1 MIKKYISL
9 FILFA
14 FLGWGMGCT
23 KKTTEST
30 VADEGTAQ
38 KEFVQTANT
47 KLQGKQRA
55 RSQGTQAV
63 GRGFQNRS
71 LGQQDRA
78 WSSEDVIE
86 LSEEEKKA
94 VEIEIITASFMPL
107 RSQLQ
112 ALGKVFAHPKRKA
125 IVSYAF
131 PARISEIHVQ
141 IGDWVKTGQELIILQ
156 SEEVGIAKSD
166 FYKASADYELTKA
179 NCERAKS
186 LFDRGVGSEKDYLSC
201 EAQFKVGEASL
212 NAAEKKLHVL
222 GFTEN
227 QVKFISESH
236 QINPIITL
244 FAPIDGKIL
253 EYKVVLGSMV
263 DQSTEILTILNP
275 GVLVVDA
282 DIYEKDISKIRIG
295 QNVEISVPAYPGEK
309 FEGKVSYISDVL
321 NEETR
326 TITVRAEVEN
336 KEYKLKPGM
345 FADVTIYLNHQSEV
359 LVLPKEAI
367 LDEKGESLVF
377 LEISNKYVPVIV
389 ELGTREGNFIEIV
402 NGIREGDRVVTKGN
416 YQLKSKL
423 YEDILKKG
431 HVH

>member
-1 MIKKYISL
+1 MTKKYISL

-14 FLGWGMGCT
+14 FIGWGMGCT

-30 VADEGTAQ
+30 AVDEGMTQ
-38 KEFVQTANT
+38 KESGQTTNT
-47 KLQGKQRA
+47 RPQGKQRA

-71 LGQQDRA
+71 LGQQSRT
-78 WSSEDVIE
+78 WSSEDVVE
-86 LSEEEKKA
+86 LTEEEKKM
-94 VEIEIITASFMPL
+94 VEIETITASFMPL

-112 ALGKVFAHPKRKA
+112 ALGKVFAHPMRKA

-131 PARISEIHVQ
+131 PARISEIHVR
-141 IGDWVKTGQELIILQ
+141 IGDWVKTGQELITLQ

-166 FYKASADYELTKA
+166 FYKASADYELVKV
-179 NCERAKS
+179 NCERAKR
-186 LFDRGVGSEKDYLSC
+186 LYDRGVGSQKDYLSC
-201 EAQFKVGEASL
+201 EAEFKVAEASL

-222 GFTEN
+222 GFTEA
-227 QVKFISESH
+227 QVQTIAETH

-244 FAPIDGKIL
+244 FAPINGKIL
-253 EYKVVLGSMV
+253 EYKVVLGAMV

-275 GVLVVDA
+275 EVLVVDA
-282 DIYEKDISKIRIG
+282 EIYEKDIAKIRIG
-295 QNVEISVPAYPGEK
+295 QNVEISVPAYPREK

-321 NEETR
+321 TEETR
-326 TITVRAEVEN
+326 TITVRVEVEN

-345 FADVTIYLNHQSEV
+345 FADVTIYLNHQSEA
-359 LVLPKEAI
+359 LVLPSEAI

-377 LEISNKYVPVIV
+377 LEISNKYIPVIV

-402 NGIREGDRVVTKGN
+402 KGIREGDIVVTKGN

-423 YEDILKKG
+423 YEEILQKG

>member
-1 MIKKYISL
+1 MTKKYIRL

-14 FLGWGMGCT
+14 FIGWGMGCA
-23 KKTTEST
+23 KKAAEST
-30 VADEGTAQ
+30 AADEGMTQ
-38 KEFVQTANT
+38 QESGQIANT
-47 KLQGKQRA
+47 RPLGKQRA
-55 RSQGTQAV
+55 RSQGSQAV

-71 LGQQDRA
+71 LGQQYRT
-78 WSSEDVIE
+78 WSSEDIIE
-86 LSEEEKKA
+86 LTEEEKKM
-94 VEIEIITASFMPL
+94 VEIETITASFMPL

-112 ALGKVFAHPKRKA
+112 ALGKVFAHPMRKA

-131 PARISEIHVQ
+131 PARISEIHVR
-141 IGDWVKTGQELIILQ
+141 IGDWVKTGQELITLQ

-166 FYKASADYELTKA
+166 FYKASADYELVKV
-179 NCERAKS
+179 NCERAKR
-186 LFDRGVGSEKDYLSC
+186 LYDRGVGSQKDYLSC
-201 EAQFKVGEASL
+201 EAEFKVAEASL

-222 GFTEN
+222 GFTEA
-227 QVKFISESH
+227 QVQTIAETH

-244 FAPIDGKIL
+244 FAPINGKIL
-253 EYKVVLGSMV
+253 EYKVVLGAMV

-275 GVLVVDA
+275 EVLVVDA
-282 DIYEKDISKIRIG
+282 EIYEKDIAKIRIG
-295 QNVEISVPAYPGEK
+295 QNVEISVPAYPREK

-321 NEETR
+321 TEETR
-326 TITVRAEVEN
+326 TITVRVEVEN

-345 FADVTIYLNHQSEV
+345 FADVTIYLNHQSEA
-359 LVLPKEAI
+359 LVLPSEAI

-377 LEISNKYVPVIV
+377 LEISNKYIPVIV

-402 NGIREGDRVVTKGN
+402 KGIREGDIVVTKGN

-423 YEDILKKG
+423 YEEILQKG

>member
-1 MIKKYISL
+1 MTKKYISL

-14 FLGWGMGCT
+14 FIGWGMGCT
-23 KKTTEST
+23 KKATEST
-30 VADEGTAQ
+30 AADEGMTQ
-38 KEFVQTANT
+38 KESGQIANT
-47 KLQGKQRA
+47 RPLGKQRA

-71 LGQQDRA
+71 LGRQYRA

-86 LSEEEKKA
+86 LSEEEKKM
-94 VEIEIITASFMPL
+94 VEIETITASFMPL

-131 PARISEIHVQ
+131 PARISEIHVR
-141 IGDWVKTGQELIILQ
+141 IGDWVKAGQELITLQ

-166 FYKASADYELTKA
+166 FYKASADYELAKV
-179 NCERAKS
+179 NCERAER
-186 LFDRGVGSEKDYLSC
+186 LYDRGVGSQKDYLSC
-201 EAQFKVGEASL
+201 EAEFKVAEASL

-222 GFTEN
+222 GFTEA
-227 QVKFISESH
+227 QVQTIAETH
-236 QINPIITL
+236 QINPVITL
-244 FAPIDGKIL
+244 FAPINGKIL
-253 EYKVVLGSMV
+253 EYKVVLGAMV

-275 GVLVVDA
+275 EVLVVDA
-282 DIYEKDISKIRIG
+282 EIYEKDIAKIRIG
-295 QNVEISVPAYPGEK
+295 QNVEISVPAYPREK

-321 NEETR
+321 TEETR
-326 TITVRAEVEN
+326 TITVRVEVGN

-359 LVLPKEAI
+359 LVLPREAI

-377 LEISNKYVPVIV
+377 LEINNRYIPVIV

-402 NGIREGDRVVTKGN
+402 QGIREGDRVVTKGN

-423 YEDILKKG
+423 YEEILQKG